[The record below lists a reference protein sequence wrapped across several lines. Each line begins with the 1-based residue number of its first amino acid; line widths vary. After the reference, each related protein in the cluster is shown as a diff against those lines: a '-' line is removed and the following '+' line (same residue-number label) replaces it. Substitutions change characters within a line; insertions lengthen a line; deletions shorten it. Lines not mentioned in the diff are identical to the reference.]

1 MNLFGR
7 DKQRN
12 TAAVKGRGHVVVVG
26 NEKGGSGKSTTAM
39 HVAIGLMR
47 QGNSVAT
54 IDLDSRQG
62 TLGRYINN
70 RQKYIQ
76 ASKNQMNVPD
86 HYSVDPTPEG
96 ESPESGKEKLQLL
109 IEGSMVNHNAV
120 IIDAPGSDTQL
131 SRLAH
136 SYADT
141 LITPIND
148 SLVDFDVLAHVDGQK
163 MEIRAPSHYA
173 EMVWEQ
179 KKVRAERDQGSI
191 DWMVVRN
198 RISSLDTHNAREVTR
213 LAVELSKRIGFRVVP
228 GFSERVIF
236 RELFLVGLTIL
247 DLKDASGAKALSS
260 SHHAAREEVMTV
272 VNAIGVPA
280 IADRMQA

>member
-1 MNLFGR
+1 MKLFGGSK
-7 DKQRN
+7 DAKPTSPQR
-12 TAAVKGRGHVVVVG
+12 RGHVIVVG

-39 HVAIGLMR
+39 HVAVGLMR
-47 QGNSVAT
+47 QGHSVAT
-54 IDLDSRQG
+54 IDLDARQG
-62 TLGRYINN
+62 TLSRYVSN

-76 ASKNQMNVPD
+76 ASKNEMVVSD
-86 HYSVDPTPEG
+86 HYSVEPNADETSLETT
-96 ESPESGKEKLQLL
+96 KEKLTLL
-109 IEGSMVNHNAV
+109 IEGAMVNHNAV
-120 IIDAPGSDTQL
+120 LIDAPGSDNPL

-148 SLVDFDVLAHVDGQK
+148 SLVDFDVLAHVDGHK
-163 MEIRAPSHYA
+163 MAILAPSHYS

-179 KKVRAERDQGSI
+179 KKVKAERDQGSI

-198 RISSLDTHNAREVTR
+198 RISSLDTHNAREVNR
-213 LAVELSKRIGFRVVP
+213 LVTDLSKRIGFRVVP

-247 DLKDASGAKALSS
+247 DLKDAGGAKTLSA

-280 IADRMQA
+280 PGREA

>member
-1 MNLFGR
+1 MI
-7 DKQRN
+7 
-12 TAAVKGRGHVVVVG
+12 VVG

-39 HVAIGLMR
+39 HVAIGLMHL
-47 QGNSVAT
+47 GHSVAT

-62 TLGRYINN
+62 TLTRYIGN

-76 ASKNQMNVPD
+76 AAKKEIQTTD
-86 HYSVDPTPEG
+86 HYRVEPTADG
-96 ESPESGKEKLQLL
+96 QSPDIGKEKLRLL
-109 IEGSMVNHNAV
+109 LEGAMINHDAIV
-120 IIDAPGSDTQL
+120 VDAPGSDNQI

-148 SLVDFDVLAHVDGQK
+148 SLVDFDVLAHVDGNK
-163 MEIRAPSHYA
+163 MEILAPSHYA

-179 KKVRAERDQGSI
+179 KKTKAEREQGSV
-191 DWMVVRN
+191 DWMVMRN
-198 RISSLDTHNAREVTR
+198 RISSLDTHNAREVNR
-213 LAVELSKRIGFRVVP
+213 LLTELAKRIGFRVVP
-228 GFSERVIF
+228 GLGERVIF

-247 DLKDASGAKALSS
+247 DLQDAGGARALSP

-280 IADRMQA
+280 KLPNRTNRG